1 MRGRRNR
8 NSIVANPVLVG
19 AVTTLVVI
27 VAVFLAYNANNG
39 LPFVPTRNLKVVVP
53 NGAML
58 VKGNEVRS
66 GGYRVGVVDA
76 MRPVRLRNGS
86 VGAMLD
92 LQLDKQVGAV
102 PLDSTVKIRPRSALG
117 LKYVELDL
125 GRSRKT
131 FGDGATLPVNQT
143 SIPVEIDQFYST
155 FDAKTRAASQVNLQ
169 GFGDAFSGRG
179 ADISR
184 TIQIAPALFGHL
196 SSVMANLND
205 PATDLPDF
213 FRSLDT
219 TARVVAP
226 VSKINAHLFTTMANT
241 FDAFSRDPQALKDT
255 ISKSPP
261 TLAVGTESFRVQR
274 PFLAHTAAFSADL
287 NTASRALRGALP
299 DLNAALGTGVRVTQ
313 REPVLNND
321 LQGALSALDN
331 LVRTPTTPGAL
342 RGVGATVGTLQPQLR
357 YLGPYV
363 TVCNYWNDFWT
374 FAAEHLSAPDAT
386 GTAQRAL
393 LNSAGGAQK
402 PGGDSVDAS
411 GANEFAHTDT
421 SIGNSGVP
429 EALHNNFYGDAIFP
443 DGSANCAIGQQGYV
457 NSSNPFRDR
466 SVKGDPYAH
475 ASVEHPHQ
483 DVPIGPSYSCFNLQG
498 RGIALG
504 PNRPPAGETYT
515 WRPGG
520 IGADTAIP

>member
-1 MRGRRNR
+1 MRRRPR

-19 AVTTLVVI
+19 AVTTLVVL

-39 LPFVPTRNLKVVVP
+39 LPFVPTRDLKVQVP

-76 MRPVRLRNGS
+76 MKPVRLPDGT
-86 VGAMLD
+86 VGALLD
-92 LQLDKQVGAV
+92 LRLDKKVGAIPV
-102 PLDSTVKIRPRSALG
+102 DSQVKIRPRSALG
-117 LKYVELDL
+117 LKFVELDL
-125 GRSRKT
+125 GRARKT
-131 FGDGATLPVNQT
+131 FTDGATLPVRQA

-155 FDAKTRAASQVNLQ
+155 FDAKTRAASQVDLQ
-169 GFGDAFSGRG
+169 GFGDAFTGRG
-179 ADISR
+179 PDLSR
-184 TIQIAPALFGHL
+184 TIQIAPTLLGHL

-205 PATDLPDF
+205 PATDLPNF

-219 TARVVAP
+219 AARVVAP
-226 VSKINAHLFTTMANT
+226 VSQINAHTFTTMANT

-255 ISKSPP
+255 IAKNPP
-261 TLAVGTESFRVQR
+261 TLAVGTESLRVQR

-299 DLNAALGTGVRVTQ
+299 DLNAALDTGVRVTQ

-321 LQGALSALDN
+321 LQGALDSLDQ
-331 LVRTPTTPGAL
+331 LVRAPTTPGAL
-342 RGVGATVGTLQPQLR
+342 RGVGATIDTLQPQLR
-357 YLGPYV
+357 YLGPYI

-386 GTAQRAL
+386 GTAERAL
-393 LNSAGGAQK
+393 LNSAGGQQE
-402 PGGDSVDAS
+402 PGTDNVDSS
-411 GANEFAHTDT
+411 GANEFAHLDT
-421 SIGNSGVP
+421 SIGGSGRP
-429 EALHNNFYGDAIFP
+429 EQLHNNFYGDAIFP
-443 DGSANCAIGQQGYV
+443 DGSANCSIGQQGYLNSV
-457 NSSNPFRDR
+457 NPYRDR
-466 SVKGDPYAH
+466 SVPGDPYAH
-475 ASVEHPHQ
+475 AVVEHPHQ
-483 DVPIGPSYSCFNLQG
+483 DEPIGPSYSRFNLQG

-504 PNRPPAGETYT
+504 PTRPPAGETYT

-520 IGADTAIP
+520 NGADTPIP